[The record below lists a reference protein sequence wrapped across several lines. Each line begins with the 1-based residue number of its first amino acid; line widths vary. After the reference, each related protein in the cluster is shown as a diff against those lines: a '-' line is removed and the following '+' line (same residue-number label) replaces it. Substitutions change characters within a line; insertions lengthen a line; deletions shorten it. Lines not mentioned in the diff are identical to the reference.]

1 MSDPKI
7 RRRPDRRVPA
17 LIVAIV
23 ITALGAL
30 GTWWSVTALAAAQPL
45 SGLDGLEGLT
55 WGAAPVVA
63 VAAVAALLGLILI
76 VLALKPG
83 RASVVEMTLPESG
96 RGRTTVV
103 TTRGLGRI
111 AAAEAERTDGTVS
124 ARTDAKPGAVRVAVG
139 TVAQSNQDAQRLLAE
154 RIRSRFAGL
163 ELKRAPRVSVHMH
176 MKEKR

>member
-7 RRRPDRRVPA
+7 RRRPDRRIPA
-17 LIVAIV
+17 LIVATV
-23 ITALGAL
+23 MVVLGGL
-30 GTWWSVTALAAAQPL
+30 GIWWSVTALAAQQPL
-45 SGLDGLEGLT
+45 PGLDGLEGLT

-63 VAAVAALLGLILI
+63 AAAVAALLGLILI

-83 RASVVEMTLPESG
+83 RAAVVEMTLQESG

-124 ARTDAKPGAVRVAVG
+124 TRTDAKPGAVRVAVG
-139 TVAQSNQDAQRLLAE
+139 TVAQSNKDAQKVLTE
-154 RIRSRFAGL
+154 RIRSRFAAL
-163 ELKRAPRVSVHMH
+163 ELKRAPRVSVHMQ